1 MKKQAQQDDPDRRE
15 GSRTESFGIRRGV
28 FHGPSDVGPGSLCTT
43 TGTWWGFSRVEQ
55 LCSEEA
61 LVFRVRREAN
71 HWWVSPEES
80 RFTFFF
86 SIHFYLTKKN
96 PSGFPVC
103 ENKWKGARLGPERWQ
118 FRRSQILGWNWRWSH
133 QCLLMNVLCE
143 LSLRIS
149 QEDEDLALSP
159 YLFPSPFS
167 QYCNVTLWLSSIHC
181 SHDTYL
187 NTVIAEIWTVLFII
201 FGHKG

>member
-1 MKKQAQQDDPDRRE
+1 MTQIEGKDPGLKALESGGACFMVPVMWVLVPSAPPRAPDGDSAVWNSSAVRKHLYLGWGGKQTIGE
-15 GSRTESFGIRRGV
+15 
-28 FHGPSDVGPGSLCTT
+28 FHQRKADSL
-43 TGTWWGFSRVEQ
+43 F
-55 LCSEEA
+55 
-61 LVFRVRREAN
+61 
-71 HWWVSPEES
+71 
-80 RFTFFF
+80 FFF

-103 ENKWKGARLGPERWQ
+103 ENRWKGARLGPERWQ

-159 YLFPSPFS
+159 YLFPFPFS

-187 NTVIAEIWTVLFII
+187 NTVIDEIWTVLFII